1 MTKTIEDEAE
11 LKNML
16 VSLMVQ
22 ATKDANSVNQTFEE
36 QATYIFNVKPRQQD
50 PRFEMLHRPFINEY
64 LLTAKVTASGSSTP
78 ISLDKYIE
86 DFHFGDT
93 HPSTIDTEKEVITTH
108 NSTTMT
114 CRIFINLK
122 VINKYRVV
130 Q

>member
-1 MTKTIEDEAE
+1 MTKNIKDEAE

-22 ATKDANSVNQTFEE
+22 ATKDANSANQTFEE

-50 PRFEMLHRPFINEY
+50 PRFAVFQRPYINKY
-64 LLTAKVTASGSSTP
+64 LLTVRVKANGSSNP

-93 HPSTIDTEKEVITTH
+93 HSSTIDTEKEVITTH
-108 NSTTMT
+108 NSITMM
-114 CRIFINLK
+114 CQIFINLK
-122 VINKYRVV
+122 IVDTYQLV

>member
-1 MTKTIEDEAE
+1 MTTTIKDEAE
-11 LKNML
+11 LKSML

-22 ATKDANSVNQTFEE
+22 ATKDANSANQTFEE

-50 PRFEMLHRPFINEY
+50 PFFEMFHRPSIKEY

-86 DFHFGDT
+86 DFHYGDT

-108 NSTTMT
+108 NSTTMR
-114 CRIFINLK
+114 CRIFINLN
-122 VINKYRVV
+122 VINKYLLA